1 VAVPQRVMTRTLPLK
16 AAVPVYIAAI
26 AGAEASIAFA
36 SVSLGVVLD
45 ALVVLVA
52 LNHYLFIERG
62 VSETDRLR
70 SHEVLLAA
78 ENMERSLQRLRGEM
92 EGTEGADA
100 LQRLVDDL
108 KDAIGSRSANRLLVL
123 PLVPLLRISDLTM
136 TVKGVPPLGEYAL
149 VGLPVLGAAAWVSKL
164 VGPRRLL
171 RRLGAWSWQQVGVG
185 ICGVPLGL
193 VAFLI
198 FRPHPLGTH
207 LSTARIVW
215 GSLIVVVF
223 VAFLEE
229 VIFRGLLQDAFTDL
243 YGRSGIAWSSL
254 LFAVASLGV
263 HPTAYV
269 PFAAAVGLAFGWV
282 VERTASLVGVIL
294 AHSFLAV
301 GLILVWPRVLG

>member
-1 VAVPQRVMTRTLPLK
+1 MFLADERQLASSESPSFHFSSRSCSSLSCALSIFADKVCAAFPQRVITRTLPLH

-36 SVSLGVVLD
+36 SVSLGVVLE

-52 LNHYLFIERG
+52 LNHYLLAERG
-62 VSETDRLR
+62 ADASETDRLR
-70 SHEVLLAA
+70 SHEVLLA
-78 ENMERSLQRLRGEM
+78 
-92 EGTEGADA
+92 
-100 LQRLVDDL
+100 
-108 KDAIGSRSANRLLVL
+108 L

-136 TVKGVPPLGEYAL
+136 TVKGVPLLGEYAL

-164 VGPRRLL
+164 VGPRRLV
-171 RRLGAWSWQQVGVG
+171 RRLRAWSWRQVGIG

-193 VAFLI
+193 VAYLI

-207 LSTARIVW
+207 PSTARIVL

-223 VAFLEE
+223 VAFVEE
-229 VIFRGLLQDAFTDL
+229 VIFRGLLQDALTGL
-243 YGRSGIAWSSL
+243 YGRSGIVWSSL
-254 LFAVASLGV
+254 LFAVAYFGV
-263 HPTAYV
+263 HPSAYV

-294 AHSFLAV
+294 AHALLAV

>member
-78 ENMERSLQRLRGEM
+78 ENMERSLRRLRGEM

-149 VGLPVLGAAAWVSKL
+149 VGLPVLGAAAWVSTL

-171 RRLGAWSWQQVGVG
+171 RRLRAWSWQQLGIG

-193 VAFLI
+193 VAFLV

-207 LSTARIVW
+207 PSTARIVW

-223 VAFLEE
+223 VGFLEE
-229 VIFRGLLQDAFTDL
+229 VIFRGLLQDALTDL

-263 HPTAYV
+263 HPPAYV

>member
-1 VAVPQRVMTRTLPLK
+1 MTRTLPLN

-26 AGAEASIAFA
+26 AGAEASIAFV

-52 LNHYLFIERG
+52 LNHYLLADRG
-62 VSETDRLR
+62 ASEADRLR
-70 SHEVLLAA
+70 SREVLLA
-78 ENMERSLQRLRGEM
+78 
-92 EGTEGADA
+92 
-100 LQRLVDDL
+100 
-108 KDAIGSRSANRLLVL
+108 L

-136 TVKGVPPLGEYAL
+136 TVRGVPLLGEYAL
-149 VGLPVLGAAAWVSKL
+149 VGLPVLGAAAWVSTL
-164 VGPRRLL
+164 VGPGRLL
-171 RRLGAWSWQQVGVG
+171 RRLRAWSWQQLGIG

-207 LSTARIVW
+207 PSTARIVW

-229 VIFRGLLQDAFTDL
+229 VIFRGLLQDALTDL
-243 YGRSGIAWSSL
+243 YGRSGIVWSSL
-254 LFAVASLGV
+254 LFAVAYLGV
-263 HPTAYV
+263 HPPAYV

-294 AHSFLAV
+294 AHGLLAV